1 MHTFN
6 NEASHGLCV
15 GEIELHDCCVHRG
28 VLLVKLSLDLVP
40 ICGRL
45 DLFQKGKGLFFPS
58 KRGLGADPAP
68 AALISVSGDAG
79 REPARH

>member
-1 MHTFN
+1 MACALERSSFMSVEFT
-6 NEASHGLCV
+6 V
-15 GEIELHDCCVHRG
+15 GF
-28 VLLVKLSLDLVP
+28 LLVNLSLDLVP

-45 DLFQKGKGLFFPS
+45 DLFQKGQDRFFPS

-68 AALISVSGDAG
+68 AALINVSGNAG